1 MPQQQLTVRI
11 QIILYTLAAFAICI
25 LMIDQYRQG
34 LFSLVLSN
42 AIAVPA
48 FLFSAIYLYINR
60 DHTPALWVH
69 HILISL
75 LSLLALYQLTEF
87 PELMTHY
94 LYALPL
100 FSFFCLPILNAT
112 IINLVVATI
121 TTTMMWN
128 EFGWQEG
135 LRSGINYCLFLGSA
149 FCYAYLTQIKQRSL
163 RRLALTDQVSG
174 AYNKRHF
181 YHTLDREISRSEN
194 TQDPISL
201 IALTVDDYHQMM
213 DIHGRRSID
222 LFLSQFTER
231 SRNIIR
237 AGDEIFR
244 LEEDLFILLLPH
256 CTNDGAIVLMER
268 IKRNLEQ
275 QSWDPV
281 AELSLSTSAA
291 TWATGE
297 TAQELQKRLLQSLT
311 KQQKTTLQLAAFS
324 EQ

>member
-1 MPQQQLTVRI
+1 MPQQQLTLRI

-48 FLFSAIYLYINR
+48 FLFSAIYIYINR

-69 HILISL
+69 HILISV

-112 IINLVVATI
+112 ILNLVVAMI
-121 TTTMMWN
+121 TTSMMWN

-149 FCYAYLTQIKQRSL
+149 FCYAYLTQVKQKSL
-163 RRLALTDQVSG
+163 RRLALTDPVSG

-201 IALTVDDYHQMM
+201 IALTIDDYHQMM
-213 DIHGRRSID
+213 DIHGRRSMD
-222 LFLSQFTER
+222 QFLSQFTDR
-231 SRNIIR
+231 SRSIIR
-237 AGDEIFR
+237 AGDEVFR

-268 IKRNLEQ
+268 IKRNLQQ

-291 TWATGE
+291 TWSTGE

>member
-1 MPQQQLTVRI
+1 MPQQQLTLRI
-11 QIILYTLAAFAICI
+11 QIISFTMAALAICL

-34 LFSLVLSN
+34 LYPLVLSN
-42 AIAVPA
+42 AIGVPA
-48 FLFSAIYLYINR
+48 FLFSAAYLYINR
-60 DHTPALWVH
+60 DRTPSLWVH
-69 HILISL
+69 HTLMIL
-75 LSLLALYQLTEF
+75 LSLLALYQLSAY

-100 FSFFCLPILNAT
+100 FSFFCLPILNAI
-112 IINLVVATI
+112 IINIVVAAI
-121 TTTMMWN
+121 MIVILWN
-128 EFGWQEG
+128 VLGWQGG
-135 LRSGINYCLFLGSA
+135 LRSGIDYSLFVGSA
-149 FCYAYLTQIKQRSL
+149 FCYAYLTQVKQRSL

-194 TQDPISL
+194 SQDPISL
-201 IALTVDDYHQMM
+201 IALTIDDYHQMM
-213 DIHGRRSID
+213 DIHGRRSISR
-222 LFLSQFTER
+222 FLLQFTDR
-231 SRNIIR
+231 SRSIIR
-237 AGDEIFR
+237 AGDEVFR

-256 CTNDGAIVLMER
+256 CPNDGAIVLMER
-268 IKRNLEQ
+268 IKRNLQQ
-275 QSWDPV
+275 QSWDPI

-324 EQ
+324 E

>member
-1 MPQQQLTVRI
+1 MPQQQLTLRI

-42 AIAVPA
+42 AIGVPA

-60 DHTPALWVH
+60 DHTPSLWVH

-100 FSFFCLPILNAT
+100 FSFFCLPILNAA
-112 IINLVVATI
+112 IINIVVAAI
-121 TTTMMWN
+121 TTLMMWN

-135 LRSGINYCLFLGSA
+135 LRAGINYCLFLGSA
-149 FCYAYLTQIKQRSL
+149 FCYAYLTQIKQKSL
-163 RRLALTDQVSG
+163 RLLALTDQISG

-181 YHTLDREISRSEN
+181 YHTLEREISRSEN

-201 IALTVDDYHQMM
+201 IALTIDDYHQMM

-222 LFLSQFTER
+222 RFLAQFTDR
-231 SRNIIR
+231 SRTTIR

-256 CTNDGAIVLMER
+256 CPNDGAIVLMER
-268 IKRNLEQ
+268 IKRNLQQ
-275 QSWDPV
+275 QSWDPI
-281 AELSLSTSAA
+281 AELSLSTSTS
-291 TWATGE
+291 TWSTGE

>member
-1 MPQQQLTVRI
+1 MLQQQLALRI
-11 QIILYTLAAFAICI
+11 QIILYTLAAFAVCI

-42 AIAVPA
+42 SIAIPA
-48 FLFSAIYLYINR
+48 FLFSAIYIYINR

-69 HILISL
+69 HILISV

-112 IINLVVATI
+112 IINLVVAMI
-121 TTTMMWN
+121 TTFMMWN

-149 FCYAYLTQIKQRSL
+149 FCYVYLTQVKQKSL
-163 RRLALTDQVSG
+163 RRLALTDAVSG

-201 IALTVDDYHQMM
+201 IALTIDDYHQMM

-222 LFLSQFTER
+222 HFLSRFTER
-231 SRNIIR
+231 SRSIIR
-237 AGDEIFR
+237 AGDEVFR

-268 IKRNLEQ
+268 IKRNLQQ

-291 TWATGE
+291 TWSTGE

>member
-1 MPQQQLTVRI
+1 MPQQQLTLRI
-11 QIILYTLAAFAICI
+11 QIVLYTLAAFAICI

-34 LFSLVLSN
+34 LYSLVLSN
-42 AIAVPA
+42 SIGVPA
-48 FLFSAIYLYINR
+48 FLFSAIFLYINR
-60 DHTPALWVH
+60 DHSPSLWVH

-75 LSLLALYQLTEF
+75 LAILALYQLLDYPT
-87 PELMTHY
+87 LMTHY

-112 IINLVVATI
+112 VINIIVALMTSI
-121 TTTMMWN
+121 MMWN

-135 LRSGINYCLFLGSA
+135 LRSGTNYCLFLGSA
-149 FCYAYLTQIKQRSL
+149 WCYAYLTQIKQNSL

-194 TQDPISL
+194 SNDPISL

-213 DIHGRRSID
+213 DIHGRRSIAS
-222 LFLSQFTER
+222 FLSLFTER
-231 SRNIIR
+231 SRTIIR

-256 CTNDGAIVLMER
+256 CPNDGAIVLMER
-268 IKRNLEQ
+268 IKRNLQQ
-275 QSWDPV
+275 QSWDPIP
-281 AELSLSTSAA
+281 ELNLSTSAA
-291 TWATGE
+291 TWSTGE